1 MIETPDDGWSPSDL
15 DYDIHRAAQGRGLVT
30 SDEGPWGSEGD

>member
-1 MIETPDDGWSPSDL
+1 MMDGVRQTSIMIFIG
-15 DYDIHRAAQGRGLVT
+15 QGRVGGFVT